1 MKANVGNIDR
11 VIRFLAGIA
20 LIAFGVLGSLAS
32 PWNVVAISAGVVF
45 ALTAVIRFCPLYGIF
60 GINSCANK

>member
-1 MKANVGNIDR
+1 MKANVGGIDR

-32 PWNVVAISAGVVF
+32 PWNVVAIGVGVLF
-45 ALTAVIRFCPLYGIF
+45 ALTAVIRFCPAYPLLR
-60 GINSCANK
+60 INTCGK